1 MTAANYQKV
10 FINQACFRMT
20 ALRLLLLLLLWPF
33 PGQAAGKP
41 VAVLKVEGAITP
53 ASADY
58 IVRGLKQAAAKE
70 SGLVILQLDTPGGLD
85 TAMRDIIKEI
95 LSSPVPVAGFVAPGG
110 ARAAS
115 AGTYLL
121 YACHF
126 AAMAAGTNLGAA
138 APVQIGLDGF
148 APEPARAPGG
158 KGAEETKATPPAQ
171 KSTLTDKQVHDAS
184 AYIRSLA
191 QLRGRNAE
199 WAERAVREAVSLSA
213 EEALKN
219 RVIDLIAADLP
230 DLLKQ
235 LHGKKTNIGG
245 FERVLDTTGAMSFV
259 IEPDWRT
266 RLLGVITN
274 PGFALILMML
284 GIYGLLFEFSNPG
297 FGLPGVVG
305 GICLLLALYAL
316 QLLPIS
322 YAGLGLIIL
331 GIALMV
337 AEAFVPSFGVL
348 GIGGV
353 IAFTVGAVVLID
365 TDVPG
370 YGIPFGLI
378 IPLAIG
384 SALAVFFTVA
394 MAIKARRQP
403 VVSGCEAMIGASG
416 EMISDIS
423 DSTGAGWARVH
434 GENWQVASYE
444 PLRQGQEIRVT
455 GIRGLL
461 LFVEPQ
467 EGGRQS

>member
-1 MTAANYQKV
+1 MG
-10 FINQACFRMT
+10 
-20 ALRLLLLLLLWPF
+20 ALRRFLLLLLLWPLLT
-33 PGQAAGKP
+33 QAAGGP
-41 VAVLKVEGAITP
+41 VFILKVDGAITP

-58 IVRGLKQAAAKE
+58 IVRGLKQAAVRAA
-70 SGLVILQLDTPGGLD
+70 GLVVLQLDTPGGLD
-85 TAMRDIIKEI
+85 TAMRDIVKEI
-95 LSSPVPVAGFVAPGG
+95 VSSPVPVAGFVAPGG

-115 AGTYLL
+115 AGTYIL

-138 APVQIGLDGF
+138 TPVQIGLGDM
-148 APEPARAPGG
+148 APEPDG
-158 KGAEETKATPPAQ
+158 KGNKETSASPPKQ
-171 KSTLTDKQVHDAS
+171 KSTLTEKQIHDAS

-191 QLRGRNAE
+191 QLRGRNAD

-213 EEALKN
+213 EEALKG
-219 RVIDLIAADLP
+219 RVIDVLARDVP
-230 DLLKQ
+230 ELLKK
-235 LHGKKTNIGG
+235 LHGRKVAAGG
-245 FERVLDTTGAMSFV
+245 VERVLDTVGAVRFV

-305 GICLLLALYAL
+305 GICLLLGLYAL

-322 YAGLGLIIL
+322 YAGLGLIAL

-353 IAFTVGAVVLID
+353 IAFAVGAVVLID
-365 TDVPG
+365 TDIPG
-370 YGIPFGLI
+370 YGIPLGLI

-403 VVSGCEAMIGASG
+403 VVSGREAMIGASG
-416 EMISDIS
+416 EMMGDC
-423 DSTGAGWARVH
+423 TREGWARVH
-434 GENWQVASYE
+434 GETWQVASTE
-444 PLRQGQEIRVT
+444 PLRQGQNIRVT

-467 EGGRQS
+467 EKGSKS

>member
-1 MTAANYQKV
+1 MG
-10 FINQACFRMT
+10 
-20 ALRLLLLLLLWPF
+20 ALRRFLLLLLLWPLLT
-33 PGQAAGKP
+33 QAAGGP
-41 VAVLKVEGAITP
+41 VFILKVDGAITP

-58 IVRGLKQAAAKE
+58 IVRGLKQAAARAA
-70 SGLVILQLDTPGGLD
+70 GLVVLQLDTPGGLD
-85 TAMRDIIKEI
+85 TAMRDIVKEI
-95 LSSPVPVAGFVAPGG
+95 VSSPVPVAGFVAPGG

-115 AGTYLL
+115 AGTYIL

-138 APVQIGLDGF
+138 TPVQIGLGDM
-148 APEPARAPGG
+148 APEPDG
-158 KGAEETKATPPAQ
+158 KGNKETSASPPKQ
-171 KSTLTDKQVHDAS
+171 KSTLTEKQIHDAS

-191 QLRGRNAE
+191 QLRGRNAD

-213 EEALKN
+213 EEALKG
-219 RVIDLIAADLP
+219 RVIDVLARDVP
-230 DLLKQ
+230 ELLKK
-235 LHGKKTNIGG
+235 LHGRKVAAGG
-245 FERVLDTTGAMSFV
+245 VERVLDTVGAVRFV

-305 GICLLLALYAL
+305 GICLLLGLYAL

-322 YAGLGLIIL
+322 YAGLGLIAL

-353 IAFTVGAVVLID
+353 IAFAVGAVVLID
-365 TDVPG
+365 TDIPG
-370 YGIPFGLI
+370 YGIPLGLI

-403 VVSGCEAMIGASG
+403 VVSGREAMIGASG
-416 EMISDIS
+416 EMMGDC
-423 DSTGAGWARVH
+423 TREGWARVH
-434 GENWQVASYE
+434 GETWQVASTE
-444 PLRQGQEIRVT
+444 PLRQGQNIRVT

-467 EGGRQS
+467 EKGSKS

>member
-1 MTAANYQKV
+1 MG
-10 FINQACFRMT
+10 
-20 ALRLLLLLLLWPF
+20 ALRRFLLLLLLWPLLT
-33 PGQAAGKP
+33 QAAGGP
-41 VAVLKVEGAITP
+41 VFILKVDGAITP

-58 IVRGLKQAAAKE
+58 IVRGLKQAAVRAA
-70 SGLVILQLDTPGGLD
+70 GLVVLQLDTPGGLD
-85 TAMRDIIKEI
+85 TAMRDIVKEI
-95 LSSPVPVAGFVAPGG
+95 VSSPVPVAGFVAPGG

-115 AGTYLL
+115 AGTYIL

-138 APVQIGLDGF
+138 TPVQIGLGDM
-148 APEPARAPGG
+148 APEPDG
-158 KGAEETKATPPAQ
+158 KGNKETSASPPKQ
-171 KSTLTDKQVHDAS
+171 KSTLTEKQIHDAS

-191 QLRGRNAE
+191 QLRGRNAD

-213 EEALKN
+213 EEALKG
-219 RVIDLIAADLP
+219 RVIDVLARDVP
-230 DLLKQ
+230 ELLKK
-235 LHGKKTNIGG
+235 LHGRKVAAGG
-245 FERVLDTTGAMSFV
+245 VERVLDTVGAVRFV

-305 GICLLLALYAL
+305 GICLLLGLYAL

-322 YAGLGLIIL
+322 YAGLGLIAL

-353 IAFTVGAVVLID
+353 IAFAVGAFVLID
-365 TDVPG
+365 TDIPG
-370 YGIPFGLI
+370 YGIPLGLI
-378 IPLAIG
+378 IPLAVG

-403 VVSGCEAMIGASG
+403 VVSGREAMIGASG
-416 EMISDIS
+416 EMMGDC
-423 DSTGAGWARVH
+423 TREGWARVH
-434 GENWQVASYE
+434 GETWQVASTE
-444 PLRQGQEIRVT
+444 PLRQGQNIRVT

-467 EGGRQS
+467 EKGSKS

>member
-1 MTAANYQKV
+1 MG
-10 FINQACFRMT
+10 
-20 ALRLLLLLLLWPF
+20 ALRRFLLLLLLWPLLT
-33 PGQAAGKP
+33 QAAGGP
-41 VAVLKVEGAITP
+41 VFILKVDGAITP

-58 IVRGLKQAAAKE
+58 IVRGLKQAAVRAA
-70 SGLVILQLDTPGGLD
+70 GLVILQLDTPGGLD
-85 TAMRDIIKEI
+85 TAMRDIVKEI
-95 LSSPVPVAGFVAPGG
+95 VSSPVPVAGFVAPGG

-115 AGTYLL
+115 AGTYIL

-138 APVQIGLDGF
+138 TPVQIGLGDM
-148 APEPARAPGG
+148 APEPDG
-158 KGAEETKATPPAQ
+158 KGNKETSASPPKQ
-171 KSTLTDKQVHDAS
+171 KSTLTEKQIHDAS

-191 QLRGRNAE
+191 QLRGRNAD

-213 EEALKN
+213 EEALKG
-219 RVIDLIAADLP
+219 RVIDVLARDVP
-230 DLLKQ
+230 ELLKK
-235 LHGKKTNIGG
+235 LHGRKVAAGG
-245 FERVLDTTGAMSFV
+245 VERVLDTVGAVRFV

-305 GICLLLALYAL
+305 GICLLLGLYAL

-322 YAGLGLIIL
+322 YAGLGLIAL

-353 IAFTVGAVVLID
+353 IAFAVGAVVLID

-370 YGIPFGLI
+370 YGIPLGLI

-403 VVSGCEAMIGASG
+403 VVSGREAMIGASG
-416 EMISDIS
+416 EMMGDC
-423 DSTGAGWARVH
+423 TREGWARVH
-434 GENWQVASYE
+434 GETWQVASTE
-444 PLRQGQEIRVT
+444 PLRQGQNIRVT

-467 EGGRQS
+467 EKGSKS

>member
-1 MTAANYQKV
+1 MG
-10 FINQACFRMT
+10 
-20 ALRLLLLLLLWPF
+20 ALRRFLLLLLLWPLLT
-33 PGQAAGKP
+33 QAAGGP
-41 VAVLKVEGAITP
+41 VFILKVDGAITP

-58 IVRGLKQAAAKE
+58 IVRGLKQAAARAA
-70 SGLVILQLDTPGGLD
+70 GLVVLQLDTPGGLD
-85 TAMRDIIKEI
+85 TAMRDIVKEI
-95 LSSPVPVAGFVAPGG
+95 VSSPVPVAGFVAPGG

-115 AGTYLL
+115 AGTYIL

-138 APVQIGLDGF
+138 TPVQIGLGDM
-148 APEPARAPGG
+148 APEPDG
-158 KGAEETKATPPAQ
+158 KGNKETSASPPKQ
-171 KSTLTDKQVHDAS
+171 KSTLTEKQIHDAS
-184 AYIRSLA
+184 AYVRSLA
-191 QLRGRNAE
+191 QLRGRNAD

-213 EEALKN
+213 EEALKG
-219 RVIDLIAADLP
+219 RVIDVLARDVP
-230 DLLKQ
+230 ELLTK
-235 LHGKKTNIGG
+235 LHGRKVAAGG
-245 FERVLDTTGAMSFV
+245 VERVLDTVGAVRFV

-305 GICLLLALYAL
+305 GICLLLGLYAL

-322 YAGLGLIIL
+322 YAGLGLIAL

-353 IAFTVGAVVLID
+353 IAFAVGAVVLID
-365 TDVPG
+365 TDIPG
-370 YGIPFGLI
+370 YGIPLGLI

-403 VVSGCEAMIGASG
+403 VVSGREAMIGASG
-416 EMISDIS
+416 EMMGDC
-423 DSTGAGWARVH
+423 TREGWARVH
-434 GENWQVASYE
+434 GETWQVASTE
-444 PLRQGQEIRVT
+444 PLRQGQNIRVT
-455 GIRGLL
+455 SIRGLL

-467 EGGRQS
+467 EKGSKS

>member
-1 MTAANYQKV
+1 MG
-10 FINQACFRMT
+10 
-20 ALRLLLLLLLWPF
+20 ALRRFLLLLLLWPLLT
-33 PGQAAGKP
+33 QAAGGP
-41 VAVLKVEGAITP
+41 VFILKVDGAITP

-58 IVRGLKQAAAKE
+58 IVRGLKQAAVRAA
-70 SGLVILQLDTPGGLD
+70 GLVVLQLDTPGGLD
-85 TAMRDIIKEI
+85 TAMRDIVKEI
-95 LSSPVPVAGFVAPGG
+95 VSSPVPVAGFVAPGG

-115 AGTYLL
+115 AGTYIL

-138 APVQIGLDGF
+138 TPVQIGLGDM
-148 APEPARAPGG
+148 APEPDG
-158 KGAEETKATPPAQ
+158 KGNKETSASPPKQ
-171 KSTLTDKQVHDAS
+171 KSTLTEKQIHDAS

-191 QLRGRNAE
+191 QLRGRNAD

-213 EEALKN
+213 EEALKG
-219 RVIDLIAADLP
+219 RVIDVLARDVP
-230 DLLKQ
+230 ELLTK
-235 LHGKKTNIGG
+235 LHGRKVAAGG
-245 FERVLDTTGAMSFV
+245 VERVLDTVGAVRFV

-305 GICLLLALYAL
+305 GICLLLGLYAL

-322 YAGLGLIIL
+322 YAGLGLIAL

-353 IAFTVGAVVLID
+353 IAFAVGAVVLID
-365 TDVPG
+365 TDIPG
-370 YGIPFGLI
+370 YGIPLGLI

-403 VVSGCEAMIGASG
+403 VVSGREAMIGASG
-416 EMISDIS
+416 EMMGDC
-423 DSTGAGWARVH
+423 TREGWARVH
-434 GENWQVASYE
+434 GETWQVASTE
-444 PLRQGQEIRVT
+444 PLRQGQNIRVT

-467 EGGRQS
+467 EKGSKS

>member
-1 MTAANYQKV
+1 MG
-10 FINQACFRMT
+10 
-20 ALRLLLLLLLWPF
+20 ALRRFLLLLLLWPLLT
-33 PGQAAGKP
+33 QAAGGP
-41 VAVLKVEGAITP
+41 VFILKVDGAITP

-58 IVRGLKQAAAKE
+58 IVRGLKQAAARAA
-70 SGLVILQLDTPGGLD
+70 GLVILQLDTPGGLD
-85 TAMRDIIKEI
+85 TAMRDIVKEI
-95 LSSPVPVAGFVAPGG
+95 VSSPVPVAGFVAPGG

-115 AGTYLL
+115 AGTYIL

-138 APVQIGLDGF
+138 TPVQIGLGDM
-148 APEPARAPGG
+148 APEPDG
-158 KGAEETKATPPAQ
+158 KGNKETSASPPKQ
-171 KSTLTDKQVHDAS
+171 KSALTEKQIHDAS

-191 QLRGRNAE
+191 QLRGRNAD

-213 EEALKN
+213 EEALKG
-219 RVIDLIAADLP
+219 RVIDVLARDVP
-230 DLLKQ
+230 ELLKK
-235 LHGKKTNIGG
+235 LHGRKVAAGG
-245 FERVLDTTGAMSFV
+245 VERVLDTVGAVRFV

-305 GICLLLALYAL
+305 GICLLLGLYAL

-322 YAGLGLIIL
+322 YAGLGLIAL

-353 IAFTVGAVVLID
+353 IAFAVGAVVLID
-365 TDVPG
+365 TDIPG
-370 YGIPFGLI
+370 YGIPLGLI

-403 VVSGCEAMIGASG
+403 VVSGREAMIGASG
-416 EMISDIS
+416 EMMGDC
-423 DSTGAGWARVH
+423 TREGWARVH
-434 GENWQVASYE
+434 GETWQVASTE
-444 PLRQGQEIRVT
+444 PLRQGQNIRVT

-467 EGGRQS
+467 EKGSKS

>member
-1 MTAANYQKV
+1 MG
-10 FINQACFRMT
+10 
-20 ALRLLLLLLLWPF
+20 ALRRFLLLLLLWPLLT
-33 PGQAAGKP
+33 QAAGGP
-41 VAVLKVEGAITP
+41 VFILKVDGAITP

-58 IVRGLKQAAAKE
+58 IVRGLKQAAVRAA
-70 SGLVILQLDTPGGLD
+70 GLVILQLDTPGGLD
-85 TAMRDIIKEI
+85 TAMRDIVKEI
-95 LSSPVPVAGFVAPGG
+95 VSSPVPVAGFVAPGG

-115 AGTYLL
+115 AGTYIL

-138 APVQIGLDGF
+138 TPVQIGLGDM
-148 APEPARAPGG
+148 APEPDG
-158 KGAEETKATPPAQ
+158 KGNKETSASPPKQ
-171 KSTLTDKQVHDAS
+171 KSTLTEKQIHDAS

-191 QLRGRNAE
+191 QLRGRNAD

-213 EEALKN
+213 EEALKG
-219 RVIDLIAADLP
+219 RVIDVLARDVP
-230 DLLKQ
+230 ELLKK
-235 LHGKKTNIGG
+235 LHGRKVAAGG
-245 FERVLDTTGAMSFV
+245 VERVLDTVGAVRFV

-305 GICLLLALYAL
+305 GICLLLGLYAL

-322 YAGLGLIIL
+322 YAGLGLIAL

-353 IAFTVGAVVLID
+353 IAFAVGAVVLID
-365 TDVPG
+365 TDIPG
-370 YGIPFGLI
+370 YGIPLGLI

-403 VVSGCEAMIGASG
+403 VVSGREAMIGASG
-416 EMISDIS
+416 EMMGDC
-423 DSTGAGWARVH
+423 TREGWARVH
-434 GENWQVASYE
+434 GETWQVASTE
-444 PLRQGQEIRVT
+444 PLRQGQNIRVT

-467 EGGRQS
+467 EKGSKS